1 MLKFSLKGHMERRM
15 ELLLFVIITFL
26 IPALLVMV
34 DIFLITDILLTVFA
48 FIWVGFCLIV
58 LTPSVKGD

>member
-1 MLKFSLKGHMERRM
+1 MERRR

-58 LTPSVKGD
+58 LTPSVRGD

>member
-1 MLKFSLKGHMERRM
+1 MERRG

-34 DIFLITDILLTVFA
+34 DIFLITDIILTVFA
-48 FIWVGFCLIV
+48 FVWMGFCLIV
-58 LTPSVKGD
+58 LTPTVRGD

>member
-1 MLKFSLKGHMERRM
+1 MLKFSHKGRMERRG

-34 DIFLITDILLTVFA
+34 DVFLITDIILTVFA
-48 FIWVGFCLIV
+48 FVWMGFCLIV
-58 LTPSVKGD
+58 LTPTVRGD

>member
-1 MLKFSLKGHMERRM
+1 MLKFSLKGHMERRR

-58 LTPSVKGD
+58 LTPSVRGD

>member
-1 MLKFSLKGHMERRM
+1 MERRG

-34 DIFLITDILLTVFA
+34 DIFLITDVILTVFA
-48 FIWVGFCLIV
+48 FVWMGFCLIV
-58 LTPSVKGD
+58 LTPTVRGD